1 MGRGPRSVEKAKD
14 TKTTL
19 TRIASYFAT
28 YKTELIIVF
37 ILVVLVGRNQVAMI
51 GLLQFNQANSFVFA
65 AVPLF
70 VFMGYLLIHSGLSDR
85 IYKAVTPL
93 VSFIPGGLLH
103 TNVVGGAV
111 FGACCGT
118 SVAGAAAVGSVALP
132 QLKMRN
138 YDKQLSYG
146 SLAAG
151 GTMSAI
157 IPPSIAF
164 IVYGAWVQESVGALF
179 IAGILPGI
187 LMTGLFMA
195 YIAMR
200 AIRNPAV
207 APRERVNTREL
218 LRGLVDML
226 PIAILVLAVLGSIYA
241 GIATPTEA
249 AGMGGVVAIGISASY
264 RRLTWPVLKASI
276 LDTVKVTCMVMI
288 LVIGAQFFAIGLSML
303 KIPAELSAWLIA
315 LPINK
320 YAILGLIIAFYFV
333 LGMFME
339 GAAIMLLS
347 LPVTYPVMMGLGF
360 SSVWFGVIVT
370 MMIQVGLL
378 TPPVGMDVFII
389 HKLSGERDM
398 GNAIK
403 GALPFMVLMLVTA
416 LLTIVFPEIATWL
429 PSQMLGRA
437 Y

>member
-1 MGRGPRSVEKAKD
+1 MD
-14 TKTTL
+14 NTL
-19 TRIASYFAT
+19 LMSIGIILLLFVLLFSGQWIGMALAT
-28 YKTELIIVF
+28 LGVF